1 MSRGAGGDGGY
12 DRWRLEQVL
21 ARGDMATCEARWI
34 GGAERARALL
44 SAIEADDP
52 EMFTAEIIDLD
63 DGQVELIVA
72 VTADSIPSLQS
83 TMDDLLACLAAAESS
98 LDAIQG

>member
-1 MSRGAGGDGGY
+1 
-12 DRWRLEQVL
+12 
-21 ARGDMATCEARWI
+21 MASCEARWI
-34 GGAERARALL
+34 GERERAQALI

-63 DGQVELIVA
+63 DGQVELIVT
-72 VTADSIPSLQS
+72 VTTESIPTLQS
-83 TMDDLLACLAAAESS
+83 TMDDLLACLAAAEAS